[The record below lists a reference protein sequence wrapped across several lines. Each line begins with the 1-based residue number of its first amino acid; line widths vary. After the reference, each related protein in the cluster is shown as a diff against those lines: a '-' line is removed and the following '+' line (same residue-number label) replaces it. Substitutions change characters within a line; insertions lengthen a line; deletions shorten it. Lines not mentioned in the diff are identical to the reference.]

1 MDGSAMNPMRSR
13 QVAHDEHFHDV
24 GLNHST
30 TLEVANVLIID
41 ISSDL
46 LIGDIFANC
55 QFSFSLYACH
65 ARGADE
71 ISVRLL
77 EFTFLIISVTKIFN
91 VVLKCELIYIE
102 FSLINKII
110 LVVVFC
116 WDR

>member
-1 MDGSAMNPMRSR
+1 MNPMRSR

-65 ARGADE
+65 ARGQTKFRFAFWN
-71 ISVRLL
+71 LH
-77 EFTFLIISVTKIFN
+77 FL
-91 VVLKCELIYIE
+91 
-102 FSLINKII
+102 
-110 LVVVFC
+110 
-116 WDR
+116 